1 MNDSDVYVTCRKP
14 PV

>member
-1 MNDSDVYVTCRKP
+1 MNDVYVTFRKP